1 MKLNNLL
8 KLALL
13 ATSAFSMVACGGG
26 DETSANTSSNEN
38 RTSVADSS
46 TTKSETSSQGGQNTG
61 KASDQNV
68 ASLTVKT
75 MPTKVSYVLG
85 ETFDPA
91 GGVLTV
97 KYADKTT
104 AEVEMTDERVT
115 FTALNSKSVGTKTV
129 KATFGGKS
137 VAFKVTVTKE
147 MIAVTFNSNGGSEVA
162 SSEVEKGK
170 TLTEPTAP
178 TKDGFTFD
186 GWYTDTELTLAYDF
200 TTVVEGTFT
209 LNAKWLEAN
218 KTVLNVTFD
227 YGYYGAL
234 PAKRVLHVVS
244 GDSVSKISVDPTR
257 KGYVFAGW
265 VTSTGTNY
273 DFTAAVSSDITL
285 TANWTR
291 STTELVGEQTY
302 VFEAEDV
309 NFTGIVG
316 KGLSGTATETACIVN
331 ESAYGASNDRYVS
344 YLYQLGLGLTF
355 QLNCDVDISNV
366 TLVARLSQFIE
377 DYTYTSESWK
387 VTVNG
392 TDVNYSPISFSNV
405 PAMADSTATPL
416 PFADFTLGNVSLKK
430 GKNTIQLLTNNNDA
444 IQGTTMESHCPLID
458 CLKFTA
464 TNYVLEWDAVMG
476 YPFANY

>member
-1 MKLNNLL
+1 MKLNNLF

-13 ATSAFSMVACGGG
+13 TTSAISLVACGGNNTPTSSESQTSVTTST
-26 DETSANTSSNEN
+26 ETNTSNQ
-38 RTSVADSS
+38 TS
-46 TTKSETSSQGGQNTG
+46 QNDG
-61 KASDQNV
+61 KISDQNV
-68 ASLTVKT
+68 ASITVKT

-97 KYADKTT
+97 KYADKST

-137 VAFKVTVTKE
+137 VSFKVTVTKE
-147 MIAVTFNSNGGSEVA
+147 MISVTFNSNGGSEVT
-162 SSEVEKGK
+162 SVEVEKGK
-170 TLTEPTAP
+170 TLTKPSDPIRE
-178 TKDGFTFD
+178 GYVFD
-186 GWYTDTELTLAYDF
+186 GWYTDSQLTLAYDF
-200 TTVVEGTFT
+200 DTIVEGTFT

-218 KTVLNVTFD
+218 KTVFSVTFD

-234 PAKRVLHVVS
+234 PATRVLHVVS
-244 GDSVSKISVDPTR
+244 GDLVSKISVDPTR
-257 KGYVFAGW
+257 KGYDFSGWKTNAGQA
-265 VTSTGTNY
+265 Y
-273 DFTAAVSSDITL
+273 DFTAAVNGDITL
-285 TANWTR
+285 TASWTR

-309 NFTGIVG
+309 NFKGIVG

-331 ESAYGASNDRYVS
+331 DSSYGASNDRYVS

-377 DYTYTSESWK
+377 DYTYTSDKWK
-387 VTVNG
+387 VTING
-392 TDVNYSPISFSNV
+392 VDVDYSPIAFSNV
-405 PAMADSTATPL
+405 PAMSDSTATPL
-416 PFADFTLGNVSLKK
+416 PFADFTLSKVSLKK
-430 GKNTIQLLTNNNDA
+430 GKNTIQLMTNNNDA

-464 TNYVLEWDAVMG
+464 ENYVLEWDAVMG
-476 YPFANY
+476 YPCVNY